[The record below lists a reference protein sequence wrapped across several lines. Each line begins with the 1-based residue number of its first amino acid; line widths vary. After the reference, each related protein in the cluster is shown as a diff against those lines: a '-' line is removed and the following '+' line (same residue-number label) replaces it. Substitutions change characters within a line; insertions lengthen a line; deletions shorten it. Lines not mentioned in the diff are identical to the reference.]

1 LRNSRISMGDEKGFL
16 ERCEEARKFAFSFS
30 EPLIVHH
37 YDADGLS
44 SGAIVAGALAKK
56 GKKFRRECIK
66 KLDDIAI
73 ERYAKEKEL
82 IFVDLGGGNKRIN
95 ELNDVLI
102 IDHHQTEGIEKFQVN
117 PMLFGI
123 DGGDELSAAGT
134 AYCVFR
140 EYPDLAIVGSVGD
153 MQAPL
158 TGMNRWVLEEG
169 KKSGDIKVEEDIT
182 FYGRYCRPLVQFLAY
197 SDHPYIPGISY
208 REDKAEELLAEL
220 GIPLKKEEKWR
231 VYADLNQDEKRLLI
245 SAVAKILV
253 GANQLKTTNELI
265 GESYIFP
272 KRPKNETFEANEFST
287 LLNACGRHSKPDVGV
302 RVCLGDEN
310 AYQEAQGLLR
320 LHRKALREG
329 ISHAAKH
336 VQNMGRFYF
345 LDGRKAISEN
355 IIGIVCGMALR
366 QQWEAPIIGIAKGDA
381 KTIKV
386 SGRAP
391 RSLVD
396 KGLNLGDLMKKAT
409 AKVGGVGGGHKIA
422 AGASI
427 PDDRLNSFLLFTGE
441 YLHSFTS
448 SNIKDHSG

>member
-1 LRNSRISMGDEKGFL
+1 MRDENGFL
-16 ERCEEARKFAFSFS
+16 ERCEEARKLAFSFS

-44 SGAIVAGALAKK
+44 SGAIVAGAFTKQ
-56 GKKFRRECIK
+56 GKVFRRECIK
-66 KLDDIAI
+66 KLDDAAI

-82 IFVDLGGGNKRIN
+82 IFVDLGGGNKRVN
-95 ELNDVLI
+95 ELNDVLV
-102 IDHHQTEGIEKFQVN
+102 IDHHQTEGIEKFQAN
-117 PMLFGI
+117 PVLHGI

-140 EYPDLAIVGSVGD
+140 EYPDLAIVGSAGD

-169 KKSGDIKVEEDIT
+169 KKTGDIKVEEDLT
-182 FYGRYCRPLVQFLAY
+182 FYGRYCRPLIQFLAY
-197 SDHPYIPGISY
+197 SDDPYVPGISY
-208 REDKAEELLAEL
+208 REDRAEELLAEL
-220 GIPLKKEEKWR
+220 GIPLKEDEKWR
-231 VYADLNQDEKRLLI
+231 VYADLNQDEKRSLI
-245 SAVAKILV
+245 SALARILV
-253 GANQLKTTNELI
+253 GANQLKKTNELI
-265 GESYIFP
+265 GESYVFP

-287 LLNACGRHSKPDVGV
+287 LLNACGRHSRADVGV

-310 AYQEAQGLLR
+310 AYQEARELLM

-329 ISHAAKH
+329 INYATSH

-345 LDGRKAISEN
+345 LDGRGIVSEN

-366 QQWEAPIIGIAKGDA
+366 QQWKAPIIGVALGDGN
-381 KTIKV
+381 TIKV

-391 RSLVD
+391 RSLVA

-409 AKVGGVGGGHKIA
+409 EKIGGVGGGHKIA

-427 PDDRLNSFLLFTGE
+427 PGDKINGFLLFAGE
-441 YLHSFTS
+441 YLHSHEQPA
-448 SNIKDHSG
+448 D